1 MSRKS
6 SAKATAPVSLVRAT
20 PQAPAF
26 PGLDRA
32 GRKLAR
38 RLSEVFSTLLSSEAT
53 VSVSP
58 VRIVE
63 HPSLDGIELRNIRLS
78 STATLAMAV
87 ERQAIVRLVDIFYGG
102 DGTVAGQPVK
112 LSIAEDR
119 FLTRIAAALCELLP
133 AALAPLGPVT
143 AELDDEHPLAASA
156 ETVVQTFTI
165 SWADRPPFSLECRF
179 PKTMIDSVPAL
190 AAEAPSSRH
199 LNEPEDW
206 QARLTQSALGVGFP
220 VRAVFAEPVLPLA
233 TLMRLQAGDIIPVC
247 APAEIGLMLCGRRL
261 AGGQAGESN
270 GRAAISIDRI

>member
-20 PQAPAF
+20 HQAPVF

-38 RLSEVFSTLLSSEAT
+38 GLADVFSRLLSSEAT
-53 VSVSP
+53 VSVSS
-58 VRIVE
+58 VKIVE
-63 HPSLDGIELRNIRLS
+63 HPAVDGTELRNIRLS
-78 STATLAMAV
+78 SRATVAIAV

-102 DGTVAGQPVK
+102 DGTVAGQPTK

-133 AALAPLGPVT
+133 AALGPLGLVT
-143 AELDDEHPLAASA
+143 AELDDEHPLTASA
-156 ETVVQTFTI
+156 EAAVQTFTI
-165 SWADRPPFSLECRF
+165 SWADRPPFSMECRF
-179 PKTMIDSVPAL
+179 PRTMIDAVPAL
-190 AAEAPSSRH
+190 AAEATSSTPA
-199 LNEPEDW
+199 NEPKDW
-206 QARLTQSALGVGFP
+206 QARLTHSALGVGFP

-233 TLMRLQAGDIIPVC
+233 TLMRLQAGDIIPVS
-247 APAEIGLMLCGRRL
+247 APSEIGLMLCGRRL

>member
-6 SAKATAPVSLVRAT
+6 STKTTSPVSLVRAT
-20 PQAPAF
+20 PHTPVF

-38 RLSEVFSTLLSSEAT
+38 GLAEIFSALLSSEAS

-63 HPSLDGIELRNIRLS
+63 LPSVEGIELRNIRLS
-78 STATLAMAV
+78 SEVALALAV
-87 ERQAIVRLVDIFYGG
+87 EREAIVRLVDIFYGG
-102 DGTVAGQPVK
+102 DGAVAGQPAR
-112 LSIAEDR
+112 LSVAEER
-119 FLTRIAAALCELLP
+119 FMTRIAASLCELLP
-133 AALAPLGPVT
+133 AALFPFGPVT
-143 AELDDEHPLAASA
+143 AELDDEHPLPASTEA
-156 ETVVQTFTI
+156 VVQTFTI
-165 SWADRPPFSLECRF
+165 SWADRPPFSMECRF
-179 PKTMIDSVPAL
+179 PKAMIDAVPAL
-190 AAEAPSSRH
+190 AAEASPSTQ

-247 APAEIGLMLCGRRL
+247 APGEIGLVLCGRRL